1 MITPLSSR
9 NIKIKKHLKFNSLIS
24 NEQIKIGNYM
34 SNPNSKNNSIEHNS
48 SYINLNESP
57 FKQRLKRFLSFSNK
71 INKNNFPNINL
82 YLSKDNSIRNLSNEK
97 KNNIKVI
104 SNPINK
110 LLVIGKYTKFDLKLL
125 KKNQNKRE
133 NINNLSGLLKII
145 KEKKPILFQNEF
157 IQKKM
162 NNYDKNKKINFFDKR
177 FQKSKSLNN
186 YLKFYSL
193 NSILNQN

>member
-1 MITPLSSR
+1 MIPSFSR

-71 INKNNFPNINL
+71 INKSNFPNINL

-177 FQKSKSLNN
+177 FQKSK
-186 YLKFYSL
+186 
-193 NSILNQN
+193 

>member
-1 MITPLSSR
+1 M
-9 NIKIKKHLKFNSLIS
+9 
-24 NEQIKIGNYM
+24 
-34 SNPNSKNNSIEHNS
+34 
-48 SYINLNESP
+48 
-57 FKQRLKRFLSFSNK
+57 
-71 INKNNFPNINL
+71 
-82 YLSKDNSIRNLSNEK
+82 
-97 KNNIKVI
+97 
-104 SNPINK
+104 
-110 LLVIGKYTKFDLKLL
+110 IGKYTKFDLKLL

-162 NNYDKNKKINFFDKR
+162 NNYDKIKKINFFDKR

>member
-1 MITPLSSR
+1 MIPSLSR

-71 INKNNFPNINL
+71 INKSNFPNINL

-162 NNYDKNKKINFFDKR
+162 NNYDKIKKINFFDKR

>member
-24 NEQIKIGNYM
+24 EQKKINNFM
-34 SNPNSKNNSIEHNS
+34 SNPNSKNNSIESNS
-48 SYINLNESP
+48 LFDNLNESP
-57 FKQRLKRFLSFSNK
+57 FKQRLKRFISFSNK

>member
-1 MITPLSSR
+1 MIPSFSR

-34 SNPNSKNNSIEHNS
+34 SNPNSKNNSIEYNS

-71 INKNNFPNINL
+71 INKSNFPNINL

-162 NNYDKNKKINFFDKR
+162 NNYDKIKKINFFDKR